1 MDGDD
6 ESENDSPHL
15 SSGRR
20 RRSRSGAGPRVGVV
34 RRKPRNHGPFGWFRQ
49 SFYNPRSP
57 LITLV
62 VLAGGFA
69 LIAILLFLFTRTPPQ
84 LPGGLNG
91 GTSPE
96 PPPTLKL

>member
-1 MDGDD
+1 MDGEG
-6 ESENDSPHL
+6 ESENDSTHG

-20 RRSRSGAGPRVGVV
+20 RRSRSGGGPRVGVV

-62 VLAGGFA
+62 VLASGFA
-69 LIAILLFLFTRTPPQ
+69 LIAVLLWLFTRTPPQ
-84 LPGGLNG
+84 LPNGLNG
-91 GTSPE
+91 GTPPE
-96 PPPTLKL
+96 SLPPLKL

>member
-1 MDGDD
+1 MDGDGD
-6 ESENDSPHL
+6 SENESTHM

-20 RRSRSGAGPRVGVV
+20 RRSRSGSGPRVGVV

-57 LITLV
+57 LITLL

-69 LIAILLFLFTRTPPQ
+69 LIAVLLWLFTRNPPH
-84 LPGGLNG
+84 LPNGLNG
-91 GTSPE
+91 GSPLE
-96 PPPTLKL
+96 PPSTLKL